1 MIMGQKTYKGLLFQ
15 GKPYCLLNGVYL
27 QGDMVYWE
35 WFVYPGPWPA
45 HFVGV
50 FKQANPIQTYI
61 HKTLVQDIIIY
72 METTL
77 ENKCIILADLWMN
90 YRMDEEFRDF
100 VEYNDIGLP
109 ISYALANSIVLPTKM
124 SNDFINETFNL
135 FLAGLGIEDE
145 GFENLEDILS
155 L

>member
-1 MIMGQKTYKGLLFQ
+1 
-15 GKPYCLLNGVYL
+15 
-27 QGDMVYWE
+27 
-35 WFVYPGPWPA
+35 
-45 HFVGV
+45 
-50 FKQANPIQTYI
+50 
-61 HKTLVQDIIIY
+61 
-72 METTL
+72 
-77 ENKCIILADLWMN
+77 MN